1 MGKLVIGET
10 LGNYRIVSTI
20 GEGGMGVVYRAEHV
34 LIGRKVAVKL
44 LQPRMSHDPE
54 LVDRFFTEARAAA
67 MIQHPGLVELFDFGY
82 HEDGRAYIVMELVEG
97 ESLTARLA
105 RDGRLPLDL
114 ALVIARQ
121 VASALH
127 AAHEQGIVHRDLK
140 PENIFLVP
148 DPESPV
154 QLRVKVLD
162 FGIAKLLGV
171 QEERSVKTKTG
182 AVFGT
187 PRYMSPEQCKNATN
201 VDRRTDIYALGCILY
216 EIVLGT
222 PPFDYDSWGE
232 LVAAHIHETPRRPR
246 EIDRELPADIEL
258 IILRATAKQPADR
271 FATMADLAQASDASL
286 RTALTSE
293 FPVARLTPLPGH
305 KVAQVAP
312 TLPVAA
318 ELTVPPMPS
327 KQRRWWLV
335 IAVAGTA
342 GALLV
347 VIAASDRDEPH
358 RVAEVR
364 PPTPPSDAA
373 AVESRPPDA
382 AGVVTFAADAPPA
395 TRVHLVVDSIPSGA
409 EVYRALDGV
418 KLGKTRLER
427 DFERTDGEVEL
438 VLKLAGFRD
447 ARVTLSTAIDGKSMT
462 KLSRPVQIKRP
473 PQGSA
478 GSGNP
483 GETVLDPY
491 GGGK

>member
-1 MGKLVIGET
+1 

-44 LQPRMSHDPE
+44 LQPRMSHDAE

-121 VASALH
+121 MASALH

-148 DPESPV
+148 DAESPV
-154 QLRVKVLD
+154 KLRVKVLD

-171 QEERSVKTKTG
+171 EEERSVKTKTG

-201 VDRRTDIYALGCILY
+201 VDRRTDIYALGCIIY
-216 EIVLGT
+216 EMVLGT

-246 EIDRELPADIEL
+246 EVDRELPADIEL

-271 FATMADLAQASDASL
+271 FATMADLAQATEACL

-293 FPVARLTPLPGH
+293 FPIARLTPLPGH

-318 ELTVPPMPS
+318 ELTVPPWPGR
-327 KQRRWWLV
+327 QRRWPLV
-335 IAVAGTA
+335 LAIAGVT
-342 GALLV
+342 GAALIV
-347 VIAASDRDEPH
+347 VIVASDREEPQH
-358 RVAEVR
+358 VAEVQ
-364 PPTPPSDAA
+364 PPSAPSDAA
-373 AVESRPPDA
+373 AVESRPDA
-382 AGVVTFAADAPPA
+382 AVVVTLAADAPPA
-395 TRVHLVVDSIPSGA
+395 TRVHLVVDSVPSGA

-418 KLGKTRLER
+418 RLGKTRLER
-427 DFERTDGEVEL
+427 DFERTEGEVEL

-462 KLSRPVQIKRP
+462 KLSRPIQIKP
-473 PQGSA
+473 PAKGSA
-478 GSGNP
+478 GSANP